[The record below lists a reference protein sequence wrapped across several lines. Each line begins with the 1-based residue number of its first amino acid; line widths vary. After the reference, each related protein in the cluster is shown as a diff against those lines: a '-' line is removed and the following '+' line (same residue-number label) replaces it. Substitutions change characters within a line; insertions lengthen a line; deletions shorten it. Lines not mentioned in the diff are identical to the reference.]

1 MRVANKKFSKN
12 AFCAGLPRI
21 NPAGMARGSALILAV
36 VLTSLLAIVGV
47 LFLMA
52 ARVDRMATSAVSQS
66 LELDL
71 AVDTVVAKI
80 SGQLIWDVPGT
91 NVPGWGLAE
100 YHDYP
105 GPEDR
110 WLAPIEPNDSRMWQ
124 QISDVT
130 GYLRFRVWPT
140 QNIPIAKILDHDLIA
155 LAADGSLLDQ
165 LADADGDGVADSKWI
180 VIDGITSSKGEPVYA
195 AIRVIGNGGMI
206 NVNAAFIFDPCDP
219 RPAYI
224 DGSSQMQ
231 INLMALANRPGI
243 LPSPADVNALLL
255 TRANYGVGLDP
266 YNLALYENNVIWW
279 YDELRMPYT
288 PFDISDELEL
298 RNRFLLNQRDTDTR
312 IERFGWGRSFL
323 DDGFGGTTLEVP
335 ISSGSSGT
343 NLDGWFLH
351 ANLSDDPTLW
361 KYYDYRHIATA
372 YSMDRVIRPDGFKMV
387 AVTGSPQKIFEA
399 LASGIDPNLLPGI
412 DVNDLAAQLAVNIRD
427 FSDGDTTVTAFTD
440 PRGITSYGVE
450 PQPFISEI
458 AFKISGTD
466 PTVLGSN
473 LFAVELYNP
482 FDVDIPLGSFRLEL
496 RRGGAVVD
504 TVSLAGTIAANGR
517 FIIINDPNASTDFG
531 ITGLLKTK
539 LVLAE
544 YVPKT
549 PPTVP
554 AEYTLD
560 RRYDIYLIRTV
571 GGSQI
576 YLDRQDTEDAWFDWD
591 GIKDTGQFYSRPDN
605 DWNIVYQ
612 VFDPNINT
620 LDREN
625 RPPGPGPRKNYN
637 IPSFAIGLRTVGDIA
652 RVFTFGPSTNENDMI
667 GVQLAT
673 EPNEWSI
680 RIDLQN
686 PAFANI
692 FQYLTVIDPASHHW
706 RYRLETRIK
715 GRININT
722 APPFVIAQLPWVGR
736 EVAQAIVAYRDKQQ
750 LLPGIVDYS
759 GGRARGMWDLRVLPP
774 PGMLVREERGF
785 ANIWELLN
793 VTHALNVPLPAPLPA
808 YAGPFD
814 IRKYGHAR
822 DKDPLGVDIDQA
834 GFPDLTPSDGAVDD
848 FEERD
853 LIFSRISD
861 LATVRSDVFTAYIL
875 VRIGADGP
883 QKRVIAILD
892 RSGVSPLSASP
903 YTTGKV
909 KVRALHPV
917 PDPW

>member
-1 MRVANKKFSKN
+1 MRVVNKEFSKN
-12 AFCAGLPRI
+12 VFCAGLPRI
-21 NPAGMARGSALILAV
+21 NPAGMACGSALILTV

-91 NVPGWGLAE
+91 KIPGRIPPAPQYPE

-105 GPEDR
+105 GLEDP
-110 WLAPIEPNDSRMWQ
+110 WLANLEPYDAGPAGYIWQ

-130 GYLRFRVWPT
+130 GYLRFVGWT
-140 QNIPIAKILDHDLIA
+140 THGVPIVKVLDDSPIDLA
-155 LAADGSLLDQ
+155 GSPDGQ

-195 AIRVIGNGGMI
+195 AIRVIDNGGMI
-206 NVNAAFIFDPCDP
+206 NVNAAFVFDPCDP

-266 YNLALYENNVIWW
+266 YNLTLYENAVIWQ
-279 YDELRMPYT
+279 YGELTMPYT

-298 RNRFLLNQRDTDTR
+298 RNRFLLNQRDIFAR
-312 IERFGWGRSFL
+312 IEELGWTGSF
-323 DDGFGGTTLEVP
+323 TNIWTLKVP
-335 ISSGSSGT
+335 IGQGGSSST
-343 NLDGWFLH
+343 VDDWFAR
-351 ANLSDDPTLW
+351 ANISIDPDI
-361 KYYDYRHIATA
+361 YDYRHIATTC
-372 YSMDRVIRPDGFKMV
+372 SMDRVITPDGFKMV
-387 AVTGSPQKIFEA
+387 AVTASPQKIFEA
-399 LASGIDPNLLPGI
+399 LASGIDPNFLPGI
-412 DVNDLAAQLAVNIRD
+412 DANDLAAQLAVNIKD
-427 FSDGDTTVTAFTD
+427 FSDPDLWVTYFRD
-440 PRGITSYGVE
+440 PRGKMYYGFE

-466 PTVLGSN
+466 PTDLAN
-473 LFAVELYNP
+473 NHFAVELYNP
-482 FDVDIPLGSFRLEL
+482 FDVDISLSGFTLEL
-496 RRGGAVVD
+496 RRGGTVVN
-504 TVSLAGTIAANGR
+504 TVNLAGTIAADSRRVITNG
-517 FIIINDPNASTDFG
+517 PAASTDFG
-531 ITGLLKTK
+531 ITGLLDTK
-539 LVLAE
+539 LVLAKYTQKTFLPE
-544 YVPKT
+544 YPDYEPEK
-549 PPTVP
+549 
-554 AEYTLD
+554 
-560 RRYDIYLIRTV
+560 YDIYLIRTV

-591 GIKDTGQFYSRPDN
+591 VIKDTGQFYSRPDN
-605 DWNIVYQ
+605 DWNILYQ
-612 VFDPNINT
+612 NMVSAGNT
-620 LDREN
+620 LDNEN
-625 RPPGPGPRKNYN
+625 APVGAQKNYN
-637 IPSFAIGLRTVGDIA
+637 IPSFAAGLVTLGDIA
-652 RVFTFGPSTNENDMI
+652 RVLTVGPSTDPNNTVGAQI
-667 GVQLAT
+667 AA

-692 FQYLTVIDPASHHW
+692 FQYLTVIDPAAHG
-706 RYRLETRIK
+706 RPAGETRIK

-722 APPFVIAQLPWVGR
+722 APPFVIAQLPWMVPGAVGP
-736 EVAQAIVAYRDKQQ
+736 AIVEAVVAYRDKAA
-750 LLPGIVDYS
+750 LPGGPDY
-759 GGRARGMWDLRVLPP
+759 RARLGPAGLRSVGELAQVWAPGF
-774 PGMLVREERGF
+774 PGMDF
-785 ANIWELLN
+785 
-793 VTHALNVPLPAPLPA
+793 
-808 YAGPFD
+808 YACD
-814 IRKYGHAR
+814 
-822 DKDPLGVDIDQA
+822 GVDQT

-853 LIFSRISD
+853 LIFSRLSD
-861 LATVRSDVFTAYIL
+861 LTTVRSDVFTAYIL

-892 RSGVSPLSASP
+892 RSEVKSTDKYP
-903 YTTGKV
+903 KV
-909 KVRALHPV
+909 KIRALHPV